1 MRQLKIGN
9 IRMMAL
15 MAENKEKI
23 LQSILNSVDIGQ
35 VKEQTY

>member
-1 MRQLKIGN
+1 MRQLRIGN

-15 MAENKEKI
+15 MAENKE
-23 LQSILNSVDIGQ
+23 SILNSVDIGQ